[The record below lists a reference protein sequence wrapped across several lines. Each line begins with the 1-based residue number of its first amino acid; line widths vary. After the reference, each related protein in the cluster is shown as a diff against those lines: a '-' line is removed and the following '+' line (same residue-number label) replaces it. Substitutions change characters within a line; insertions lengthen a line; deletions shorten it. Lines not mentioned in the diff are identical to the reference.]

1 MLFRSKKKVMHS
13 RKEEQQ
19 ARRVLL
25 IIGVAALV
33 LVVAMLVGGRGSYQ
47 DLFNTRQHHRET
59 ASTTFLGAEFDAS
72 SHLFDDEHTDGQA

>member
-1 MLFRSKKKVMHS
+1 MSFK
-13 RKEEQQ
+13 
-19 ARRVLL
+19 
-25 IIGVAALV
+25 LV
-33 LVVAMLVGGRGSYQ
+33 PKTLYFLKHWQRYAKLYIRTLQYDYTFFK

>member
-1 MLFRSKKKVMHS
+1 MK
-13 RKEEQQ
+13 
-19 ARRVLL
+19 
-25 IIGVAALV
+25 
-33 LVVAMLVGGRGSYQ
+33 GGRGSYQ